1 MKYKVVDWRKGGE
14 TLAMSNTLSALYTM
28 IFKRI
33 DETDGECDLVV
44 YERILDRWIPIRA
57 L

>member
-1 MKYKVVDWRKGGE
+1 MKYKVVDWRTGGE
-14 TLAMSNTLSALYTM
+14 TLAMSNTLSALYKM

-33 DETDGECDLVV
+33 DDTDGECDLVV
-44 YERILDRWIPIRA
+44 YEHILDRWIPIRA